1 MIAMLVKNAIL
12 ELEITDMDYEGL
24 GIAHYDEYTIFVK
37 DALVG
42 EIVKA
47 RIEKVSK
54 RIAFSK
60 AIFHIKRSPSRIIP
74 PCKYYA
80 KCGGCN
86 MMHMSYEE
94 EIEMKK
100 NFFINT
106 ISKMVKNPPIEC
118 VIKSDN
124 PYNYRNKIQ
133 LPVGYND
140 DSFIV
145 GFYQER
151 SHNIIPS
158 DECLIENENA
168 RKIINEV
175 IELLNES
182 NIYPYDEENHT
193 GDLRHLVLRCNSKN
207 EFMLILVF
215 RENKPKIHKLVSQ
228 INIANVKSI
237 YLNINPNK
245 TNVILGKDFIYAKG
259 DEYLEEELFGN
270 KFNIHPNSFFQVNF
284 NQMQKLYKCA
294 IDLLDAK
301 KTETIIDAYSG
312 IGTITLSIAP
322 YAKKVYGIEVVS
334 EAVENANEN
343 KLRNNVTNAEFILGK
358 CEEEIM
364 NLVSKE
370 KIDAILMDPPRKGSD
385 QKFLDTVINAKI
397 DKIVYI
403 SCGPAALARDLKY
416 LVENGYELKKIVLVD
431 MFSRTTNIE
440 SVSLLTRII
449 D

>member
-1 MIAMLVKNAIL
+1 MLLKNAII

-24 GIAHYDEYTIFVK
+24 GISHYENYTIFVRN
-37 DALVG
+37 ALVG
-42 EIVKA
+42 EVVRA

-54 RIAFSK
+54 TIAFAK
-60 AIFHIKRSPSRIIP
+60 AVYHIKKSPNRITP
-74 PCKYYA
+74 ECGYYD

-86 MMHMSYEE
+86 MMHMTYEE
-94 EIEMKK
+94 EIKMKT

-106 ISKMVKNPPIEC
+106 ISKMVKNPPIDG
-118 VIKSDN
+118 VISSDN

-133 LPVGYND
+133 LPVGYVD
-140 DSFIV
+140 DTFIV

-158 DECLIENENA
+158 SSCMIENENA
-168 RKIINEV
+168 RIVINEV
-175 IELLNES
+175 LDLLNES
-182 NIYPYDEENHT
+182 NIYPYNEEAHT

-207 EFMLILVF
+207 EFMLILVL
-215 RENKPKIHKLVSQ
+215 RENKPKIHSFISKIKSPLIKSLY
-228 INIANVKSI
+228 INV
-237 YLNINPNK
+237 NPNK
-245 TNVILGKDFIYAKG
+245 TNVILGKEFIHVGG
-259 DEYLEEELFGN
+259 DEYIEEELFGN
-270 KFNIHPNSFFQVNF
+270 KFNIHPNSFFQVNYA
-284 NQMQKLYKCA
+284 QMKKLYKCA

-301 KTETIIDAYSG
+301 PTDTVIDAYSG

-322 YAKKVYGIEVVS
+322 HVKKIYGIEVVE
-334 EAVENANEN
+334 EAVVNANEN
-343 KLRNNVTNAEFILGK
+343 KVRNSITNAEFILGK

-397 DKIVYI
+397 EKIVYI

-416 LVENGYELKKIVLVD
+416 LIEHGYELKKITLVD

-440 SVSLLTRII
+440 SVSLLTRKAE
-449 D
+449 

>member
-1 MIAMLVKNAIL
+1 MLLKNAIV

-24 GIAHYDEYTIFVK
+24 GIAHYEEHTVFVK
-37 DALVG
+37 DALVK
-42 EIVKA
+42 EVVRA
-47 RIEKVSK
+47 RIEKVGK
-54 RIAFSK
+54 NIAFAK
-60 AIFHIKRSPSRIIP
+60 AIVHIKKSPNRITP
-74 PCKYYA
+74 PCPYYA

-106 ISKMVKNPPIEC
+106 ISKMVKNPPIEG
-118 VIKSDN
+118 VITSDN

-140 DSFIV
+140 DSFVV

-158 DECLIENENA
+158 NSCMIENEYA
-168 RKIINEV
+168 RDVINKV
-175 IELLNES
+175 IEQLNES
-182 NIYPYDEENHT
+182 NIYSYDEENHT

-215 RENKPKIHKLVSQ
+215 RENKPKIHKFVSQ
-228 INIANVKSI
+228 INIENVKSI
-237 YLNINPNK
+237 YININSNK
-245 TNVILGKDFIYAKG
+245 TNVILGKEFIHISG
-259 DEYLEEELFGN
+259 DRYLEEELFGN
-270 KFNIHPNSFFQVNF
+270 KFNIHPNSFFQVNYK
-284 NQMQKLYKCA
+284 QMQKLYKCA
-294 IDLLDAK
+294 IDLLDPK
-301 KTETIIDAYSG
+301 KTETVIDAYSG

-322 YAKKVYGIEVVS
+322 YVKKVYGIEVVE
-334 EAVENANEN
+334 EAVNNANEN
-343 KLRNNVTNAEFILGK
+343 KIRNNILNAQFILGK

-370 KIDAILMDPPRKGSD
+370 EIDAILMDPPRKGSD

-397 DKIVYI
+397 KKIVYI

-416 LVENGYELKKIVLVD
+416 LIENGYELKKIVLVD

-440 SVSLLTRII
+440 SVTMLTRKTV
-449 D
+449 

>member
-1 MIAMLVKNAIL
+1 MLLKNAIL

-24 GIAHYDEYTIFVK
+24 GIAHSDDYTIFVR

-42 EIVKA
+42 EVVKA

-54 RIAFSK
+54 KIAFAK
-60 AIFHIKRSPSRIIP
+60 MVQVIKKSPQRIYP
-74 PCKYYA
+74 PCKYYS

-94 EIEMKK
+94 EIKMKK

-106 ISKMVKNPPIEC
+106 ISKMVKNPPVEE
-118 VIKSDN
+118 VISSDN

-133 LPVGYND
+133 LPVGYIN

-158 DECLIENENA
+158 DSCMIENELA
-168 RKIINEV
+168 RNVINDV
-175 IELLNES
+175 LRLLDES
-182 NIYPYDEENHT
+182 NIYPYDETTHT
-193 GDLRHLVLRCNSKN
+193 GDLRHLILRTNSKN
-207 EFMLILVF
+207 EFMLIMVL
-215 RENKPKIHKLVSQ
+215 RENKPKILNFVKQ
-228 INIANVKSI
+228 INSPLIKSL

-245 TNVILGKDFIYAKG
+245 TNVILGKEFIHVSG

-270 KFNIHPNSFFQVNF
+270 KFNIHPNSFFQVNY
-284 NQMQKLYKCA
+284 NQMKKLYKCA

-301 KTETIIDAYSG
+301 NEETVIDAYSG
-312 IGTITLSIAP
+312 IGTITLSLAP
-322 YAKKVYGIEVVS
+322 HVKKVYGIEVVE
-334 EAVENANEN
+334 EAVKNANEN
-343 KLRNNVTNAEFILGK
+343 KLRNNINNVEFILGK

-364 NLVSKE
+364 KLVSKE

-385 QKFLDTVINAKI
+385 QKFLDTIIDAKI
-397 DKIVYI
+397 NKIVYI
-403 SCGPAALARDLKY
+403 SCGPAALARDMKY
-416 LVENGYELKKIVLVD
+416 LIEHGYEVKKIVLVD
-431 MFSRTTNIE
+431 MFSRTSNIE
-440 SVSLLTRII
+440 TVCLLSLKDINK
-449 D
+449 

>member
-1 MIAMLVKNAIL
+1 MLLKNAIL

-24 GIAHYDEYTIFVK
+24 GIAHYEDYTIFVR

-42 EIVKA
+42 EIVKV
-47 RIEKVSK
+47 RVEKVSK
-54 RIAFSK
+54 SIAFGK
-60 AIFHIKRSPSRIIP
+60 AILHIKKSPNRINP
-74 PCKYYA
+74 PCKYYD

-94 EIEMKK
+94 EINMKK

-106 ISKMVKNPPIEC
+106 ISKMIKNPPIED
-118 VIKSDN
+118 VISSDN

-133 LPVGYND
+133 LPVGYSND
-140 DSFIV
+140 SYIV

-158 DECLIENENA
+158 DECLIENSLA
-168 RKIINEV
+168 RTVINE
-175 IELLNES
+175 IIDLLNES

-193 GDLRHLVLRCNSKN
+193 GDLRHLILRTNSKN

-215 RENKPKIHKLVSQ
+215 RENKPKITSFISKICSPL
-228 INIANVKSI
+228 IKSL

-245 TNVILGKDFIYAKG
+245 TNVILGKEFIHVG
-259 DEYLEEELFGN
+259 GNPCLEEELFGN
-270 KFNIHPNSFFQVNF
+270 KFNIHPNSFFQVNY
-284 NQMQKLYKCA
+284 NQMKKLYNCA
-294 IDLLDAK
+294 IELLDAK
-301 KTETIIDAYSG
+301 NTDTVIDAYSG

-322 YAKKVYGIEVVS
+322 HVKKVYGIEVVS
-334 EAVENANEN
+334 EAIENANEN
-343 KLRNNVTNAEFILGK
+343 KIRNNIKNVEFILGK
-358 CEEEIM
+358 CEEEII

-385 QKFLDTVINAKI
+385 QKFLDTIINAKI
-397 DKIVYI
+397 IKVVYI

-416 LVENGYELKKIVLVD
+416 LIDNGYELKKIVLVD

-440 SVSLLTRII
+440 SISLLTRKT

>member
-1 MIAMLVKNAIL
+1 MLLKNAII

-24 GIAHYDEYTIFVK
+24 GIAHYENHTVFVRN
-37 DALVG
+37 ALVG
-42 EIVKA
+42 EVVRA

-54 RIAFSK
+54 TIAFAK
-60 AIFHIKRSPSRIIP
+60 AIEHKVKSPNRIYP
-74 PCKYYA
+74 PCKYYS

-86 MMHMSYEE
+86 MMHMTYEE
-94 EIEMKK
+94 ELKMKK

-106 ISKMVKNPPIEC
+106 ISKMVKNPPIEDL
-118 VIKSDN
+118 IGSDN

-133 LPVGYND
+133 LPVGYVD
-140 DSFIV
+140 DSFVV

-158 DECLIENENA
+158 DTCLIENEQA
-168 RKIINEV
+168 RTVINE
-175 IELLNES
+175 ILDLLNES

-193 GDLRHLVLRCNSKN
+193 GDLRHLVIRTNSKN
-207 EFMLILVF
+207 EFMLIMVL
-215 RENKPKIHKLVSQ
+215 RENKPKIMKFIQQ
-228 INIANVKSI
+228 INSPLIKSL

-245 TNVILGKDFIYAKG
+245 TNVILGKEFIHVAG
-259 DEYLEEELFGN
+259 NPYLEEELFGN
-270 KFNIHPNSFFQVNF
+270 KFNIHPNSFFQVNY
-284 NQMQKLYKCA
+284 NQMKKLYKCA
-294 IDLLDAK
+294 IDMLDAQK
-301 KTETIIDAYSG
+301 NETVIDAYSG

-322 YAKKVYGIEVVS
+322 YTKKVYGIEVVE

-343 KLRNNVTNAEFILGK
+343 KVRNNIKNVEFIHGK

-364 NLVSKE
+364 KLVSKE
-370 KIDAILMDPPRKGSD
+370 KIDAIMMDPPRKGSD
-385 QKFLDTVINAKI
+385 QQFLDTVINAKI
-397 DKIVYI
+397 NKIVYI

-416 LVENGYELKKIVLVD
+416 LTENGYELNKIVLVD